1 MADFSSSVRGLLAQN
16 AAPPAAADTAVVPVG
31 AVMAPV
37 VGVMASAMNTFA
49 GVGRPVIEN
58 LVRLGGL
65 MSLVFPNA
73 GPLVTFGVCTHCVFI
88 YVSFVIV
95 LTVS

>member
-49 GVGRPVIEN
+49 GVGRPVNEN

-73 GPLVTFGVCTHCVFI
+73 GPLVTFGAQSL
-88 YVSFVIV
+88 YM
-95 LTVS
+95 LLYGRA